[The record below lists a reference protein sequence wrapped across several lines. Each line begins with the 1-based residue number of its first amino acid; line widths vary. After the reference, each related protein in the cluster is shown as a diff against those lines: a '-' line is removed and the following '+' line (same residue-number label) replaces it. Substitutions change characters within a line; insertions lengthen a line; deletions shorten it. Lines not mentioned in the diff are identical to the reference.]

1 MNLQVE
7 YMPIGQLLPYAGNA
21 KEHPDWQN
29 CDVIIERW
37 ERETGREAVLDE
49 QE

>member
-1 MNLQVE
+1 MNLQVDH
-7 YMPIGQLLPYAGNA
+7 Y
-21 KEHPDWQN
+21 